1 MPGSLSF
8 ETRPG
13 FVLVIMRRFSIIS
26 HIGIVV
32 STLAILLSS
41 GCEKQQDIEIIRAI
55 SMLPRQTEYTR
66 DFEKWIAELNR
77 DAQGRFRVIF
87 VGGPEAIP
95 TFEQADALRTGVVHM
110 MFGPATYYIGMVPE
124 VEAMFSSNLAPM
136 QTRANGGIAL
146 MDQIHREKLNA
157 RYLART
163 MYIEFHIFT
172 RERPSI
178 NHLGVPD
185 MNGESLRGGPVW
197 RDFITSL
204 NANFVNVA
212 APDVYMALERNMIQ
226 GVGWPIVGLA
236 DASWHQHLGYR
247 IDPGVFSSDVGI
259 TFNDEKWQA
268 LPEDIRTSIES
279 AAIEYEKES
288 YHRFRRLTEGLDE
301 DLQSLG
307 MQVIKLSGESESR
320 YRELAN
326 DVIWSRLRQRSPKH
340 YRELRQKF
348 FREPGE

>member
-1 MPGSLSF
+1 
-8 ETRPG
+8 
-13 FVLVIMRRFSIIS
+13 MRRVSIIS

-32 STLAILLSS
+32 STLVILLLS
-41 GCEKQQDIEIIRAI
+41 GCEKQQDVEIIRAI

-66 DFEKWIAELNR
+66 DFENWIASLNR
-77 DAQGRFRVIF
+77 DAQGRFKVIF

-124 VEAMFSSNLAPM
+124 VEALFSSNLTPM

-146 MDQIHREKLNA
+146 MDQIHREKLAA

-178 NHLGVPD
+178 NQLGVPD
-185 MNGESLRGGPVW
+185 MEGGSLRGGPVW

-259 TFNDEKWQA
+259 IFNNEKWQA
-268 LPEDIRTSIES
+268 LPANIRATIEA
-279 AAIEYEKES
+279 AAIDYEKES
-288 YHRFRRLTEGLDE
+288 YYRFRRLTKELDK
-301 DLQSLG
+301 DLQG
-307 MQVIKLSGESESR
+307 MGMEVVKLSGDSEHR

-326 DVIWSRLRQRSPKH
+326 DVIWSRLRQRSPGH
-340 YRELRQKF
+340 YQALRQKF
-348 FREPGE
+348 FREQGE